1 MHGFGI
7 MSDFGSTSDDDDAIQ
22 KNSEAAIVDK
32 LNALLDHSSSS
43 SSHED
48 EPIVSARGLSQSHFP
63 SLSEKRGGHLINSSK
78 TMAKLYDHIQ
88 SLDECERLNTKVWN
102 FCKSS
107 LTLSL

>member
-1 MHGFGI
+1 MHGVGM

-22 KNSEAAIVDK
+22 KDSEAAIVDK

-43 SSHED
+43 SSYED
-48 EPIVSARGLSQSHFP
+48 EPIVSERGLSQSHF
-63 SLSEKRGGHLINSSK
+63 SLSEKWGCHHINSSK

-88 SLDECERLNTKVWN
+88 SLGECERLNTKVWN